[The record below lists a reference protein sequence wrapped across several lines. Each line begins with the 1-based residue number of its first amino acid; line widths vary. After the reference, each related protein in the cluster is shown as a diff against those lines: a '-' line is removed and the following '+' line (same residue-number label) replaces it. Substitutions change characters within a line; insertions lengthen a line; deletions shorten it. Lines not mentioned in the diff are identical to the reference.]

1 MFYYVLEDTVGE
13 KNPKFTVGG
22 QEDGAGQV
30 SQFPGQFLQLAA
42 LHKQTMVYVN
52 C

>member
-30 SQFPGQFLQLAA
+30 SQFPGQFYNLQLFTN
-42 LHKQTMVYVN
+42 KQWST
-52 C
+52 